1 MGSVDAGPEVAGV
14 GGGDTEPRDDQHAL
28 IIGTGG
34 ELTIILTLLRI
45 VLMSS
50 FATRSRVLPLVAAS
64 ALLLAGCGSS
74 DGASDV
80 GSDRQ
85 AVAAFFPLAWVT
97 DRVAGDDWKVTNLT
111 QPGGEPHDLELGIT
125 QTADL
130 DEADVIV
137 FEHDFQPAVDEA
149 IDNVSDAVVVDA
161 AEAVDLLT
169 TDELHAGDE
178 ESTDDH
184 ADEGAEDEHGHGASD
199 PHFWHD
205 PLLMADLA
213 DAVADGL
220 AEVDPDG
227 ATTYRGNAEDL
238 RADLEA
244 LDEEFTEGLAACERD
259 TVVVSH
265 EAFGYLERYGMH
277 FEGIA
282 GLSPDAEPTPAVL
295 AELEDLIADEG
306 ITTVFSE
313 RLASPAMAESLA
325 RDTGVETAV
334 LDPIEGPGEG
344 DDASD
349 YVALMQQNLAALQR
363 ANGC

>member
-1 MGSVDAGPEVAGV
+1 M
-14 GGGDTEPRDDQHAL
+14 
-28 IIGTGG
+28 
-34 ELTIILTLLRI
+34 LLRI
-45 VLMSS
+45 ILMLSLP
-50 FATRSRVLPLVAAS
+50 TRSRLLPLVAAS

-74 DGASDV
+74 DGGSDV

-85 AVAAFFPLAWVT
+85 AVAAFYPLAWVT
-97 DRVAGDDWKVTNLT
+97 ERVAGDDWEVTNLT
-111 QPGGEPHDLELGIT
+111 QPGGEPHDLELGIA

-130 DEADVIV
+130 DEAEVVV
-137 FEHDFQPAVDEA
+137 FEHEFQPAVDEA

-161 AEAVDLLT
+161 AEAV
-169 TDELHAGDE
+169 ELRTFEEQHAGDE
-178 ESTDDH
+178 HGSEEEHSEGDGHDHDDV
-184 ADEGAEDEHGHGASD
+184 D
-199 PHFWHD
+199 PHFWQD

-220 AEVDPDG
+220 AEVDADG
-227 ATTYRGNAEDL
+227 AATYRSNAADL

-244 LDEEFTEGLAACERD
+244 LDAELTEGLASCERD

-265 EAFGYLERYGMH
+265 EAFGYLERYGLH

-313 RLASPAMAESLA
+313 RLASPAMAEGLA
-325 RDTGVETAV
+325 SDTGVETAV

-344 DDASD
+344 DEASD
-349 YVALMQQNLAALQR
+349 YLALMQQNLAALQR

>member
-1 MGSVDAGPEVAGV
+1 MLP
-14 GGGDTEPRDDQHAL
+14 
-28 IIGTGG
+28 
-34 ELTIILTLLRI
+34 
-45 VLMSS
+45 

-64 ALLLAGCGSS
+64 ALLLAGCGGS

-85 AVAAFFPLAWVT
+85 AVAAFYPLAWVT
-97 DRVAGDDWKVTNLT
+97 ERVAGDDWEVTNLT

-130 DEADVIV
+130 DEADVVV
-137 FEHDFQPAVDEA
+137 FEHEFQPAVDEA

-161 AEAVDLLT
+161 AEAV
-169 TDELHAGDE
+169 ELRTFE
-178 ESTDDH
+178 EQH
-184 ADEGAEDEHGHGASD
+184 ADDEHASEEEHSEGDGHDHGASD
-199 PHFWHD
+199 PHFWQD

-227 ATTYRGNAEDL
+227 AAAYRGNAEAL
-238 RADLEA
+238 RTELEA
-244 LDEEFTEGLAACERD
+244 LDDDFSEVLASCERD

-265 EAFGYLERYGMH
+265 EAFGYLERYGLH

-325 RDTGVETAV
+325 SDTGVETAV

>member
-1 MGSVDAGPEVAGV
+1 
-14 GGGDTEPRDDQHAL
+14 
-28 IIGTGG
+28 
-34 ELTIILTLLRI
+34 
-45 VLMSS
+45 MSS

-74 DGASDV
+74 GGASDV

-85 AVAAFFPLAWVT
+85 VVAAFFPLAWVT
-97 DRVAGDDWKVTNLT
+97 EQVAGDDWEVTNLT
-111 QPGGEPHDLELGIT
+111 QPGGEPHDLELGIA

-130 DEADVIV
+130 DEADVVV
-137 FEHDFQPAVDEA
+137 FQHEFQPAVDEA
-149 IDNVSDAVVVDA
+149 IENVSDAVVVDA
-161 AEAVDLLT
+161 AEAV
-169 TDELHAGDE
+169 ELRSLDE
-178 ESTDDH
+178 EHSDEEHSADDGH
-184 ADEGAEDEHGHGASD
+184 DHGDTD
-199 PHFWHD
+199 PHFWQD

-213 DAVADGL
+213 DAVADSL
-220 AEVDPDG
+220 AEVDADG
-227 ATTYRGNAEDL
+227 AATYRSNAEDL
-238 RADLEA
+238 RTDLEA
-244 LDEEFTEGLAACERD
+244 VDAEFTEGLAACERD

-265 EAFGYLERYGMH
+265 EAFGYLERYGLH

-295 AELEDLIADEG
+295 AELEELIETEG

-325 RDTGVETAV
+325 SDTGVETAV

>member
-1 MGSVDAGPEVAGV
+1 M
-14 GGGDTEPRDDQHAL
+14 
-28 IIGTGG
+28 
-34 ELTIILTLLRI
+34 
-45 VLMSS
+45 
-50 FATRSRVLPLVAAS
+50 
-64 ALLLAGCGSS
+64 
-74 DGASDV
+74 

-97 DRVAGDDWKVTNLT
+97 ERVAGDDWEVTNLT

-125 QTADL
+125 QTAAL
-130 DEADVIV
+130 DEADLVV
-137 FEHDFQPAVDEA
+137 FEHEFQPAVDEA

-161 AEAVDLLT
+161 AEEVELLST
-169 TDELHAGDE
+169 EELHSEDGEEHGDE
-178 ESTDDH
+178 H
-184 ADEGAEDEHGHGASD
+184 AEEASEDEHGHGALD

-220 AEVDPDG
+220 AEVDADG
-227 ATTYRGNAEDL
+227 AATYRRNAEDL
-238 RADLEA
+238 RVELEG
-244 LDEEFTEGLAACERD
+244 LDQELTDGLAACKRD

-265 EAFGYLERYGMH
+265 EAFSYLERYGVH
-277 FEGIA
+277 FEAIA

-325 RDTGVETAV
+325 SDTGVETAV

-344 DDASD
+344 DDESD

>member
-1 MGSVDAGPEVAGV
+1 
-14 GGGDTEPRDDQHAL
+14 
-28 IIGTGG
+28 
-34 ELTIILTLLRI
+34 
-45 VLMSS
+45 
-50 FATRSRVLPLVAAS
+50 
-64 ALLLAGCGSS
+64 
-74 DGASDV
+74 V

-97 DRVAGDDWKVTNLT
+97 ERVAGDDWEVTNLT

-125 QTADL
+125 QTAAL
-130 DEADVIV
+130 DEADLVV
-137 FEHDFQPAVDEA
+137 FEHEFQPAVDEA

-161 AEAVDLLT
+161 AEEVELLST
-169 TDELHAGDE
+169 EELHAG
-178 ESTDDH
+178 DDH
-184 ADEGAEDEHGHGASD
+184 ADEGAHSEEDADEDEHGHGALD

-213 DAVADGL
+213 DVVADGL

-227 ATTYRGNAEDL
+227 AEAYRGNAEDL
-238 RADLEA
+238 RAELET
-244 LDEEFTEGLAACERD
+244 LDEELTEGLAACERD

-265 EAFGYLERYGMH
+265 EAFGYLERYGVH

-325 RDTGVETAV
+325 SDTGVETAV

-344 DDASD
+344 DDESD